1 MSLIGWIALLTTVAV
16 TGFFIGWLV
25 AKLNYS
31 SQFSSSLFEY
41 RTQIACLSETVRS
54 KSEELN
60 EVRSMLDQS
69 TGGLKSARAELL
81 QITEERAAALSRLD
95 HMEELKAS
103 LKFHKE
109 ERRALHETVLNLK
122 KRQAK
127 LETIIVKERIAAEQ
141 KVAFLED
148 IRKNMTDTYRA
159 ISASA
164 LRENNRS
171 FLDLAET
178 TLSKYIE
185 SVKKDMDSQGKEIK
199 NIVHPIRDALHKY
212 DEHIQAMERAREN
225 AYGGLSQQLLSMVRT
240 QDILQKETGKLVRAL
255 RIPQVRGRW
264 GEITLK
270 RAAELSG
277 MFNQCDFFEQPSTLS
292 EDGLLRP
299 DMLVYL
305 PGGRQII
312 VDAKVP
318 LAAYLEALEA
328 ETDEECDAML
338 LAHAKHVQSHI
349 HALSRKAYWA
359 QFEQAPEFVVL
370 FIPGESFFS
379 AALSKN
385 PHLIEEGINK
395 NVILATP
402 TTLIS
407 LLKTIAFGW
416 RQEAVAENAKT
427 ISELGR
433 ELYERLYSM
442 TAHVNR
448 LGRDIERCATTY
460 NQVIGSFEHRVFASA
475 RKFKELGLY
484 LKDGKDLLF
493 INPADKKTRRLE
505 VDNKTEGT

>member
-1 MSLIGWIALLTTVAV
+1 MNLIGLITLFTTVSV
-16 TGFFIGWLV
+16 VGLIVGWLI
-25 AKLNYS
+25 AKSKYS
-31 SQFSSSLFEY
+31 SRFSSALFEY
-41 RTQIACLSETVRS
+41 RTQIACLSETLRT
-54 KSEELN
+54 KTEELSDA
-60 EVRSMLDQS
+60 RSTLAQS
-69 TGGLKSARAELL
+69 KRELQSANLELL
-81 QITEERAAALSRLD
+81 ESAKERSAALGKLD
-95 HMEELKAS
+95 HMEDLKAS
-103 LKFHKE
+103 LKLYKKE
-109 ERRALHETVLNLK
+109 LKTLNEMIANLK
-122 KRQAK
+122 RRQAK
-127 LETIIVKERIAAEQ
+127 LETIIVKERIAAEE
-141 KVAFLED
+141 KIALLKD
-148 IRKNMTDTYRA
+148 IRSNMTDTYKA

-164 LRENNRS
+164 LRENNQS

-178 TLSKYIE
+178 TLSKYME
-185 SVKKDMDSQGKEIK
+185 AAKKDIDARGKEVK
-199 NIVHPIRDALHKY
+199 DIVHPIHNALHKY
-212 DEHIQAMERAREN
+212 DEHIQAMERAREK
-225 AYGGLSQQLLSMVRT
+225 AYGGLSQQLLSLVRT
-240 QDILQKETGKLVRAL
+240 QDILQKETGKLLKAL

-270 RAAELSG
+270 RVAELSG
-277 MFNQCDFFEQPSTLS
+277 MLNQCDFFEQPTTLA
-292 EDGLLRP
+292 EEGFLRP

-305 PGGRQII
+305 PGGRQVV

-338 LAHAKHVQSHI
+338 LTHAKHVQSHI
-349 HALSRKAYWA
+349 HALARKTYWA

-379 AALSKN
+379 AALAKN

-433 ELYERLYSM
+433 ELYDRLYSM
-442 TAHVNR
+442 TKHVNR
-448 LGRDIERCATTY
+448 LGREIERCTTTY

-484 LKDGKDLLF
+484 LKDGRELLF
-493 INPADKKTRRLE
+493 INPAEKKARRLE
-505 VDNKTEGT
+505 VENKP